1 MHMIQVIQINR
12 TKNKG
17 EKMKK
22 GEKQQKETEQNS
34 SLFRLRKFSKMRF
47 LKHSKKV
54 IYINFKES
62 FYMEIGK
69 TQKTKTRLDWLIL
82 QKEF

>member
-1 MHMIQVIQINR
+1 
-12 TKNKG
+12 
-17 EKMKK
+17 
-22 GEKQQKETEQNS
+22 
-34 SLFRLRKFSKMRF
+34 MRF